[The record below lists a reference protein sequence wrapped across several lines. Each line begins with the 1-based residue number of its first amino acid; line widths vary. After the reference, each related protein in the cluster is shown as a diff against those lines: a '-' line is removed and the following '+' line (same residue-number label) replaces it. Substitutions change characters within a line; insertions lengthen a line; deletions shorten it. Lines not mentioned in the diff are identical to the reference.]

1 MLGFNLHC
9 ESHNDI
15 IGLLPIVTTH
25 AFHRGVNDCI
35 EDAKCECLVCL
46 SKIRKWRSFNTHQI
60 MILLGKIML
69 DYLFVIRDP
78 LARMLS
84 AFNYERPNATDP
96 RAHRSNG
103 VFERSKLY
111 EECHFQ
117 TLEGECIAL
126 DSRLT
131 CASFYYSQFNV
142 LCNNRCVFV
151 SFSYF
156 GRLGPRWFV
165 E

>member
-1 MLGFNLHC
+1 MLGFKLHC
-9 ESHNDI
+9 ESLNDI

-25 AFHRGVNDCI
+25 AFHQRVNDCI

-46 SKIRKWRSFNTHQI
+46 SKMRKWRSFSTQQSMTFLG
-60 MILLGKIML
+60 MILV

-96 RAHRSNG
+96 RAYKIDS
-103 VFERSKLY
+103 VFESSKLY

-117 TLEGECIAL
+117 TLEGE
-126 DSRLT
+126 
-131 CASFYYSQFNV
+131 
-142 LCNNRCVFV
+142 
-151 SFSYF
+151 
-156 GRLGPRWFV
+156 
-165 E
+165 